1 MNWDWTETELLQ
13 NWDRTETELR
23 QNHDCTELWDKFH
36 TKWTSVNNLCL
47 ISMTTKHEIVV
58 TTTSQNTSVQ
68 KIYVLLCM
76 GMNIVENELLAQ
88 LFKFILLEPLSESV
102 GLIRDLR
109 HTLLLYTFLCTKTK
123 VQTRLQK
130 LQSIKLF

>member
-1 MNWDWTETELLQ
+1 M
-13 NWDRTETELR
+13 
-23 QNHDCTELWDKFH
+23 
-36 TKWTSVNNLCL
+36 NNLCL

-68 KIYVLLCM
+68 KIYVCM

-109 HTLLLYTFLCTKTK
+109 HTLLLYTF
-123 VQTRLQK
+123 
-130 LQSIKLF
+130 FMHEN